1 MNIKG
6 AVDGKS
12 IAESVAIVLDKIK
25 YRKFADKG
33 YTIVI
38 WINKENTTVK
48 ILDGSISGTKLNIPS
63 QDAVKM
69 VNKVYIAP
77 SKKIVTRLCF
87 VKEDINTT
95 LDILVKDT
103 SKISA
108 EMFKQFVKIK
118 ILEDLQTFN
127 LGQVVFGGAIG
138 LLIGI
143 ALTMM
148 ILVMYGVLL

>member
-12 IAESVAIVLDKIK
+12 ISESVAIVLDKIK

-69 VNKVYIAP
+69 VDKVYIAP

-103 SKISA
+103 SKISS

>member
-95 LDILVKDT
+95 LDILVTDT

-138 LLIGI
+138 LLIGVV
-143 ALTMM
+143 LTMM